1 MMAIDFMYEKEKN
14 KFLGPIKDQSPKRL
28 KISKEQRDNIVIE
41 ASPYGRRV
49 KINQTDNV
57 NNVRGDGT

>member
-1 MMAIDFMYEKEKN
+1 MAIDFMYEKEKWI
-14 KFLGPIKDQSPKRL
+14 LGPIKDQSPERL
-28 KISKEQRDNIVIE
+28 KVSKEQRDNIVIE